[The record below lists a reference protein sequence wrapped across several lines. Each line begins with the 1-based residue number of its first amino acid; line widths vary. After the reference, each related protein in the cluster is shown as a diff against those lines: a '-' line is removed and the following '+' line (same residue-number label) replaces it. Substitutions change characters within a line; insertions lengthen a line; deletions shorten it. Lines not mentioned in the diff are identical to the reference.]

1 MAEDRSNEAS
11 RAAEP
16 KASWTAPMVVRLH
29 AGQAEAGDGNGPD
42 NLGFIS

>member
-1 MAEDRSNEAS
+1 MAEDRSIEANCP
-11 RAAEP
+11 AEP
-16 KASWTAPMVVRLH
+16 KSSWTAPAVVRLH